1 MNATALI
8 AEDEPLLAANL
19 QAELARLWPGLRIV
33 ANVGHGAA
41 AVERALALQPDVVFL
56 DIRMPGMNGL
66 EAAQALTEDWPDGG
80 PLPLIVFVTAYDEY
94 ALQAFEHAAVD
105 YVLKPVQPERLALTC
120 TRLQAALRRRD
131 EPAAGVAATPS
142 ALDETLARLRD
153 LLAAPGLGTAPAA
166 AATAALSAAASAA
179 APILPSKLAVIQ
191 ANVGSAIHLVPVAE
205 VLYFEAADKY
215 VRVITAQRE
224 YLIRTSL
231 RELLPQL
238 DAHCFWQVHR
248 ATVVRA
254 EAIATA
260 VRDDAGKVHL
270 TLRGH
275 PDRLVASRLYAHLF
289 KAM

>member
-1 MNATALI
+1 M
-8 AEDEPLLAANL
+8 
-19 QAELARLWPGLRIV
+19 
-33 ANVGHGAA
+33 
-41 AVERALALQPDVVFL
+41 
-56 DIRMPGMNGL
+56 
-66 EAAQALTEDWPDGG
+66 
-80 PLPLIVFVTAYDEY
+80 
-94 ALQAFEHAAVD
+94 
-105 YVLKPVQPERLALTC
+105 
-120 TRLQAALRRRD
+120 
-131 EPAAGVAATPS
+131 
-142 ALDETLARLRD
+142 
-153 LLAAPGLGTAPAA
+153 
-166 AATAALSAAASAA
+166 
-179 APILPSKLAVIQ
+179 
-191 ANVGSAIHLVPVAE
+191 GSAIHLVPVAE

-215 VRVITAQRE
+215 LRVITAQRE

-248 ATVVRA
+248 GTVVRA